1 MVTFPYDATG
11 HENIPFPL
19 WIEESTPRVQG
30 FLGDYF
36 MQQFANTFL
45 LANPGMG
52 FIVDN
57 TTLDTAFD
65 LETLNYVLPGLLKH
79 YGYVNKECIANVT
92 VNSVSDFV
100 VHPE

>member
-1 MVTFPYDATG
+1 
-11 HENIPFPL
+11 
-19 WIEESTPRVQG
+19 
-30 FLGDYF
+30 
-36 MQQFANTFL
+36 
-45 LANPGMG
+45 MG